1 MTKAAPT
8 RQAAP
13 RHMAMARVTTAVLRP
28 VHAVG
33 RWWGR
38 LRHKF
43 SGSPHHSFRATPYLK
58 KDRLFRAHAKEA
70 WLLMTESATLIY
82 KNRRFFIWMIIIY
95 AVVTY
100 ILVGGVSQIDYASLK
115 KQSSNLANGLDVVT
129 TSLVYFGA
137 ALTGGLTEAPNPMQQ
152 FLSGLLILIFW
163 LATIWSARMLLAGKK
178 IKVRDA
184 FYGGMTPIISTTL
197 LFLVLTMQLI
207 PAGLGLFSLSVG
219 LTQYWI
225 TNIASGLAFGVAAL
239 LSCLLSL
246 YWLSGSIVA
255 LAVVALPGTYP
266 LRALD
271 DARTLAMGKRWEI
284 VLRIV
289 VAAALQLLVWG
300 AILVPTFAL
309 DRWLNLPWLPLVPI
323 MIQLM
328 GGFSTI
334 FTSVYV
340 YKLYRS
346 LL

>member
-1 MTKAAPT
+1 MNKVKLP
-8 RQAAP
+8 
-13 RHMAMARVTTAVLRP
+13 AVLLRP
-28 VHAVG
+28 VHAVRG
-33 RWWGR
+33 WWGR
-38 LRHKF
+38 MRRKY
-43 SGSPHHSFRATPYLK
+43 SDSPHHSFRATPHLK

-70 WLLMTESATLIY
+70 WLLLVESAILIY
-82 KNRRFFIWMIIIY
+82 KNRRFFIWMVVIY
-95 AVVTY
+95 ALITY
-100 ILVGGVSQIDYASLK
+100 FLVGGISQLDYASLK
-115 KQSSNLANGLDVVT
+115 KQSSNLANGLDVVS

-137 ALTGGLTEAPNPMQQ
+137 ALTGGLTQAPTPMQQ
-152 FLSGLLILIFW
+152 FLSGLLMLVFW

-184 FYGGMTPIISTTL
+184 FYNGMTPIISTTL

-219 LTQYWI
+219 FTQYWI
-225 TNIASGLAFGVAAL
+225 TSIASGAAFVVAAFL
-239 LSCLLSL
+239 CCLLSL
-246 YWLSGSIVA
+246 YWVSGSIVA
-255 LAVVALPGTYP
+255 LAVVALPGNYP
-266 LRALD
+266 LHALD

-289 VAAALQLLVWG
+289 VAAVLQLLVWA
-300 AILVPTFAL
+300 AILVPAFAF
-309 DRWLNLPWLPLVPI
+309 DRWLNLSWLPLVPI
-323 MIQLM
+323 MVQLM